1 MKDNIMTTNEK
12 TIQQLK
18 NLVVT
23 PHYSNQSSSSVQ
35 KINLESL
42 NAKAQRV
49 SENLDHAAAII
60 RPQ

>member
-18 NLVVT
+18 KLVVMPRYT
-23 PHYSNQSSSSVQ
+23 RQDSQSMQ
-35 KINLESL
+35 RINLDSL
-42 NAKAQRV
+42 TLKAQRV

-60 RPQ
+60 QSR